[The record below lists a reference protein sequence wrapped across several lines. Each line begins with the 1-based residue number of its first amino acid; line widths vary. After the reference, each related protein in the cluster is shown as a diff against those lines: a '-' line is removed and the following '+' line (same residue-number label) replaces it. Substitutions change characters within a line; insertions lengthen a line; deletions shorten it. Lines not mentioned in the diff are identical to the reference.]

1 MTQIRKVLTILQ
13 ENPTIVCN
21 DDMTEEM
28 ENLSD
33 PTKPYLIKGNL
44 LALLERLDD
53 EFTKV
58 LQNADCHSTDYVEK

>member
-1 MTQIRKVLTILQ
+1 MKILE
-13 ENPTIVCN
+13 ENLAVVCN
-21 DDMTEEM
+21 DDITEEE

-33 PTKPYLIKGNL
+33 ATKPYTVKGNL